1 MVGVHP
7 SHSAPETARVTKE
20 PEAVRTLASSPSA
33 TPNFCGCGPLRVY
46 SISSVGAAEAGADPA
61 VWAAA
66 AAAGSDS
73 AVGGEGAAAF
83 TAEVLMVLSARDTR
97 SSPAAAAARGAAGI
111 LDAVPTLERA
121 KEILAPAKR
130 APRARSADMAMVD
143 MLRWTERSRGRRWCA
158 PMRLSGGEARLLE
171 WPRNVIGKK
180 LRRNAWR
187 NLSSAGPSLQI
198 LSQSPYGRNTCYEVC
213 AKVVTMCLL
222 AKYPFITVN
231 TLITQVTDSKG

>member
-1 MVGVHP
+1 M
-7 SHSAPETARVTKE
+7 
-20 PEAVRTLASSPSA
+20 
-33 TPNFCGCGPLRVY
+33 
-46 SISSVGAAEAGADPA
+46 
-61 VWAAA
+61 
-66 AAAGSDS
+66 
-73 AVGGEGAAAF
+73 
-83 TAEVLMVLSARDTR
+83 
-97 SSPAAAAARGAAGI
+97 
-111 LDAVPTLERA
+111 DAVPTLERA

-231 TLITQVTDSKG
+231 TLITQVTDSRGKKTLDGTELSLTTVRRGDAAKEEGSGQEGQGCRKARLLNRRGALRAVRSLRQRHRDDTAGHFVHGARREIRRLGRRQRECARAGQISERSRGADREPGGIRLW